1 MEITLG
7 TQPIPDDMAEAC
19 AWLSAAER
27 LGGAPGG
34 VGLEQQLAAG
44 DALDVLLE
52 VLVPYEPIDTT
63 KPAMPLAEVAGIAS
77 RDPDYECHI
86 GVFVDGFQSDFAEF
100 TVDPGAGD
108 TRADWNESRQLDLE
122 QVSERGPAVP
132 GVGHRLRIRVVLH
145 RG

>member
-1 MEITLG
+1 VVLKAIACYAYQSSDWEDWERSRASAFCETLRFKLIG
-7 TQPIPDDMAEAC
+7 ILPGYD
-19 AWLSAAER
+19 AAPWGIEDGYTFPESKDR
-27 LGGAPGG
+27 L
-34 VGLEQQLAAG
+34 V
-44 DALDVLLE
+44 E
-52 VLVPYEPIDTT
+52 VIH
-63 KPAMPLAEVAGIAS
+63 S